1 MHELPVTQGMLSIAL
16 EHAAK
21 AGAKKITAINLTIGE
36 MSGIV
41 DDSVQFYFD
50 IVSQDTPAQGAVL
63 NFDRVPALFR
73 CRACGESFSLDSY
86 QWACPHCG
94 EWSVEI
100 IAGREF
106 YVNSIEVE

>member
-1 MHELPVTQGMLSIAL
+1 MHELPVTQGMLSVAL

-50 IVSQDTPAQGAVL
+50 FISKDTPAEGASL
-63 NFDRVPALFR
+63 HFDRIPAQFR
-73 CRACGESFSLDSY
+73 CRECQATFSPAKRE
-86 QWACPHCG
+86 WVCPQCG
-94 EWSVEI
+94 EWKVEI
-100 IAGREF
+100 VAGREF

>member
-16 EHAAK
+16 QHAAR

-50 IVSQDTPAQGAVL
+50 IVSQDTRAQGAVL
-63 NFDRVPALFR
+63 NFERVPARFH
-73 CRACGESFSLDSY
+73 CRACGEGFSLDGGP
-86 QWACPHCG
+86 WACPHCG
-94 EWSVEI
+94 EWNAEI
-100 IAGREF
+100 VAGREF
-106 YVNSIEVE
+106 YVESIEVE

>member
-16 EHAAK
+16 EHAAR

-50 IVSQDTPAQGAVL
+50 IVSQDTPAQGALL
-63 NFDRVPALFR
+63 NFERIPARFR
-73 CRACGESFSLDSY
+73 CKACDESFSLDSG

-106 YVNSIEVE
+106 YVDSIEVE